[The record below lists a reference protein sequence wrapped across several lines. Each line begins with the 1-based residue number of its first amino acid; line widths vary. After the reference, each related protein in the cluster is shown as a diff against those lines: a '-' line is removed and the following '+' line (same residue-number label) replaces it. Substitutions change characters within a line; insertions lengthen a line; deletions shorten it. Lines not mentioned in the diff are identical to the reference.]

1 MATTKLSQH
10 DQPADL
16 HELPVF
22 ELRGITYLPHYRN
35 KDIYVGPGY
44 PTHNMNRYSAS
55 ELMLKGAT
63 PRVAMLWSRG
73 TGGRVSDSN
82 P

>member
-1 MATTKLSQH
+1 MKPIQPNQTNT
-10 DQPADL
+10 PADL
-16 HELPVF
+16 HETPVF
-22 ELRGITYLPHYRN
+22 DLRGITYLPHYRN

-44 PTHNMNRYSAS
+44 PTHNMTRYSAS